1 MVPPHPHRMRLPDR
15 CLGTCYYFCAV
26 LLGMCFE
33 KMRTNLVSL
42 LDVWS
47 NCSDAIASISSR
59 WASNSAAKSR
69 AAPLQRPAKSPSAA
83 LLIWH
88 CTICSPFLIVN
99 LNAIKSASYPMAS
112 PRVSGMNPVP
122 FCPLKRTARWAA
134 SGGKWPTALMST
146 SSMIDAIAGTLQH
159 LLAAVAVDSSFR
171 AVIEQASQNRACRS
185 NRRPAPK
192 HADFECQSRRAK
204 PTF

>member
-15 CLGTCYYFCAV
+15 CLGTCYCFCAV

-47 NCSDAIASISSR
+47 NCADAIASISSR
-59 WASNSAAKSR
+59 CASNSAGNSR

-99 LNAIKSASYPMAS
+99 LYAIKSPSYPMAS

-122 FCPLKRTARWAA
+122 LEPLKRTARW
-134 SGGKWPTALMST
+134 GR
-146 SSMIDAIAGTLQH
+146 Q
-159 LLAAVAVDSSFR
+159 
-171 AVIEQASQNRACRS
+171 
-185 NRRPAPK
+185 RRKMANGPNVNDFNDRRFTGNPPVFWSPCPPHAPAEP
-192 HADFECQSRRAK
+192 R
-204 PTF
+204 